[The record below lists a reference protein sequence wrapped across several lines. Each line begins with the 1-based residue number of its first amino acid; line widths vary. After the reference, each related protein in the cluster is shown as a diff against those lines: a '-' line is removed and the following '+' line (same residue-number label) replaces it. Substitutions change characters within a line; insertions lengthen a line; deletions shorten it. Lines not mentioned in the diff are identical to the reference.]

1 MTNDGFYKSTRFN
14 FLQVNIVNYCA
25 NECHNQ
31 RSGEKSVARM
41 IEAYNQALL
50 SRDCG
55 EELNESLILKLART
69 IDNRNDR
76 GYRQT
81 EVTFQE
87 VIVPPTKAQ
96 LVPQAMERLLENM
109 DGATVD
115 EFVRTFLVIHPFV
128 DGNGRCAAI
137 LHNYLNGTLD
147 APQPLPIYFG
157 EKV

>member
-1 MTNDGFYKSTRFN
+1 MVKRFDY
-14 FLQVNIVNYCA
+14 LQINIIKWAA
-25 NECHNQ
+25 NECHHQ

-41 IEAYNQALL
+41 VEAYNNAML

-55 EELNESLILKLART
+55 EHPVTESMICRLARI
-69 IDNRNDR
+69 IDPRNDK